1 MNTKLNK
8 TSKTT
13 VSFNMIGGV
22 KVKHE
27 VYPEYEIVNMMDDL
41 AYLYSDLDYFM
52 KRRTTTTS
60 KNIRDQYSK
69 NILDIVKSILIKQ
82 DELVPT
88 TH

>member
-1 MNTKLNK
+1 
-8 TSKTT
+8 
-13 VSFNMIGGV
+13 
-22 KVKHE
+22 
-27 VYPEYEIVNMMDDL
+27 MMDDL